1 MRVFSGLG
9 PQLADMPSEGL
20 VLEWEGITLS
30 VKNKTILQDVSGS
43 VSSGEMLAS
52 ELSSFVPAFP
62 PLSTINVSHGAFRR
76 WKVHHTGCHI

>member
-1 MRVFSGLG
+1 M
-9 PQLADMPSEGL
+9 
-20 VLEWEGITLS
+20 LEWEGITLS

-52 ELSSFVPAFP
+52 ERSSFVPAFP

-76 WKVHHTGCHI
+76 GKVHHTGCHI